1 MEKGWKAGKK
11 RKERGGGGGG
21 GGFGGCN
28 FMLMLDICRAMLNFA
43 NASLAEFLKMPN
55 TGANSTITFRP
66 VRRLCSE

>member
-1 MEKGWKAGKK
+1 MEKGWKGQEKK
-11 RKERGGGGGG
+11 AG

-28 FMLMLDICRAMLNFA
+28 FMLDTCRAMLNFA

-55 TGANSTITFRP
+55 TGANSTIIFLP